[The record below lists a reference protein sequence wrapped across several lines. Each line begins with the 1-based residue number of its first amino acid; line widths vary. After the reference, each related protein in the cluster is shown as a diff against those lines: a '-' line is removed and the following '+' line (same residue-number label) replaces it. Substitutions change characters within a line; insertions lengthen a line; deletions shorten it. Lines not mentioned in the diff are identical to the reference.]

1 MTRNPWD
8 DDIDILSAENVS
20 FAIETAGLGSR
31 FGAAIID
38 LLLQFAT
45 LGLGAIAVNYLI
57 DFLPPLDQVSQWV
70 RAFLMAIGALLVALI
85 SVGYSFFF
93 EWLWDGQTPGKRW
106 LGLRVMQSNGMPIGA
121 WHAMIRSLMRAADF
135 LPFMYGAGAFVTLVS
150 SRNQRIGDMVAGTV
164 VARERHD
171 AARAILDIDSAADA
185 FLASLHAPVQPP
197 EPSPFPTSIAPNSTV
212 LSSPQTPQQP
222 LEHAAVAPT
231 PHLTEADRDLLREY
245 FARRGQL
252 TPAARTKLAQGLATR
267 LAAKL
272 GVALDVDAER
282 WLETIARSTFTET
295 P

>member
-135 LPFMYGAGAFVTLVS
+135 LPFMYGAGAFVALVS

-185 FLASLHAPVQPP
+185 FLASLHAPVQQTQAPVM
-197 EPSPFPTSIAPNSTV
+197 PSTAMPDSTV
-212 LSSPQTPQQP
+212 LSAPQP
-222 LEHAAVAPT
+222 LQHAAVATHPQ
-231 PHLTEADRDLLREY
+231 LSDGDRDLLREY

-272 GVALDVDAER
+272 GVPLDTDAES
-282 WLETIARSTFTET
+282 WLETLARGAFTET
-295 P
+295 S